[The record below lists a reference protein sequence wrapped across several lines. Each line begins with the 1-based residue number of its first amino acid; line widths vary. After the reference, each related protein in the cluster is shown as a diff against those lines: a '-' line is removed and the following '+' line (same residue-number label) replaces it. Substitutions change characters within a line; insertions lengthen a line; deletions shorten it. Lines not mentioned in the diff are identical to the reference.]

1 MCKKTWGNGWGRVK
15 KVNIPEKKEV
25 KIVKITQLPSIRN
38 TFYFQGD
45 TRPLRYTSKGLMSHC
60 T

>member
-1 MCKKTWGNGWGRVK
+1 MCKKRGWNGWGRVK
-15 KVNIPEKKEV
+15 IFGFPEKK
-25 KIVKITQLPSIRN
+25 KKKSRKTTQLPSIRN

-45 TRPLRYTSKGLMSHC
+45 TRPLRYTSKGLMSHR

>member
-15 KVNIPEKKEV
+15 KVNIPEKIKV
-25 KIVKITQLPSIRN
+25 KKVKTTPLPSIRN

-45 TRPLRYTSKGLMSHC
+45 TRPLRYTSKGLMSHY